1 MHDEMIIVSPLSF
14 SNKTAVSAFAGV
26 LLFWSVTNS
35 TPTIK
40 PLPLTSPMTG
50 TLHNNYENNKQNC
63 GYMLTMT
70 NKLSGSNQTMEIP
83 GLYKAC
89 T

>member
-1 MHDEMIIVSPLSF
+1 LF
-14 SNKTAVSAFAGV
+14 
-26 LLFWSVTNS
+26 FWSVTNS

-63 GYMLTMT
+63 SYMLTMT